1 MLTNHKPSDKH
12 RNTLFNYQSGCSA
25 YTKPFCTQDITNPRH
40 FDDFND
46 TMTNYYGSDFS
57 CMRGEFLEEQRK

>member
-1 MLTNHKPSDKH
+1 MLTNHKPSDKNQTNLH
-12 RNTLFNYQSGCSA
+12 NYQISCFA
-25 YTKPFCTQDITNPRH
+25 YTKSFCTQNITIPRH